1 MKIISDFI
9 KNLGFTFSVR
19 RLKRAIMLVALFLLI
34 GIGVYLFFKYEAS
47 DAGLK
52 RMYMNEVSQK
62 YDLKDDKIIDIEKK
76 DVNNDKTD
84 DYIFIIGKEERSDSN
99 SLNSIVELY
108 KSVSLVI
115 IDGKNNDVK
124 QYDTGKDFKVDI
136 DLKICEDENQRYFL
150 ISDGSGNI
158 SLNVLDESDNLVDII
173 KNTTQNEFLGYTIY
187 TNKNSENKE
196 ILNVNIDNYS
206 KDYLNEYTD
215 TVELNLV
222 ENNIDISQFRETYLR
237 DKFSNFELK
246 DINNDGILEFI
257 GYQYILYSL
266 DETVTVNKTVGVM
279 ETIFNIEDNKL
290 KFNSVNIHI

>member
-266 DETVTVNKTVGVM
+266 DETVTVNKTVGVI

>member
-19 RLKRAIMLVALFLLI
+19 RLKRAIMLVVLFLLI

-266 DETVTVNKTVGVM
+266 DETVTVNKTVGVI

-290 KFNSVNIHI
+290 NFNSVNIHI

>member
-150 ISDGSGNI
+150 ISDGSGN
-158 SLNVLDESDNLVDII
+158 VLLSIMDESSNLIDIV
-173 KNTTQNEFLGYTIY
+173 KNTTENEFLGYTIY
-187 TNKNSENKE
+187 TSQNNENE
-196 ILNVNIDNYS
+196 GVLNVNIDNFS
-206 KDYLNEYTD
+206 KNYLNEYTD
-215 TVELNLV
+215 TVQLNLM
-222 ENNIDISQFRETYLR
+222 ENEIDISNFRETYLR
-237 DKFSNFELK
+237 DKFSNFILK

-266 DETVTVNKTVGVM
+266 DETVTVNKTAGVV
-279 ETIFNIEDNKL
+279 ETVFNIEDNKL

>member
-124 QYDTGKDFKVDI
+124 QYDTGKDFKVYI

-266 DETVTVNKTVGVM
+266 DETVTANKTVGVI
-279 ETIFNIEDNKL
+279 ETIFNIEENKL

>member
-266 DETVTVNKTVGVM
+266 DETVTANKTVGVI
-279 ETIFNIEDNKL
+279 ETIFNIEENKL
-290 KFNSVNIHI
+290 NFNSVNIHI

>member
-19 RLKRAIMLVALFLLI
+19 RLKRAIMLVVLFSLI

-62 YDLKDDKIIDIEKK
+62 YDLKDNKIIDIEKK

-124 QYDTGKDFKVDI
+124 QHDTGKDFKVDI

-222 ENNIDISQFRETYLR
+222 ENNIDISDFRETYLR

-246 DINNDGILEFI
+246 DVNNDGILEFI

-266 DETVTVNKTVGVM
+266 DENVTVNETVGVI

-290 KFNSVNIHI
+290 NFNSVNIHI

>member
-124 QYDTGKDFKVDI
+124 QYDTGKDFKVYI

-266 DETVTVNKTVGVM
+266 DETVTANKTVGVI
-279 ETIFNIEDNKL
+279 ETIFNIEENKL
-290 KFNSVNIHI
+290 NFNSVNIHI

>member
-222 ENNIDISQFRETYLR
+222 ENNIDISDFRETYLR

-266 DETVTVNKTVGVM
+266 DETVTANKTVGVI
-279 ETIFNIEDNKL
+279 ETIFNIEENKL

>member
-19 RLKRAIMLVALFLLI
+19 RLKRAIMLVVLFLLI

-76 DVNNDKTD
+76 DENNDKTD

-222 ENNIDISQFRETYLR
+222 ENNIDNWQFRETYLR

-266 DETVTVNKTVGVM
+266 DETVTVNKTVGVI

-290 KFNSVNIHI
+290 NFNSVNIHI

>member
-266 DETVTVNKTVGVM
+266 DETVTVNKTVGVI

-290 KFNSVNIHI
+290 NFNSVNIHI

>member
-266 DETVTVNKTVGVM
+266 DENVTVNETVGVI

-290 KFNSVNIHI
+290 NFNSVNIHI

>member
-19 RLKRAIMLVALFLLI
+19 RLKRAIMLVVLFSLI

-222 ENNIDISQFRETYLR
+222 ENNIDISDFRETYLR

-246 DINNDGILEFI
+246 DVNNDGILEFI

-266 DETVTVNKTVGVM
+266 DENVTVNETVGVI

-290 KFNSVNIHI
+290 NFNSVNIHI

>member
-124 QYDTGKDFKVDI
+124 KYDTGKDFKVDI

-266 DETVTVNKTVGVM
+266 DETVTVNKTVGVI

>member
-1 MKIISDFI
+1 M
-9 KNLGFTFSVR
+9 
-19 RLKRAIMLVALFLLI
+19 
-34 GIGVYLFFKYEAS
+34 
-47 DAGLK
+47 
-52 RMYMNEVSQK
+52 
-62 YDLKDDKIIDIEKK
+62 
-76 DVNNDKTD
+76 
-84 DYIFIIGKEERSDSN
+84 IF
-99 SLNSIVELY
+99 V
-108 KSVSLVI
+108 
-115 IDGKNNDVK
+115 
-124 QYDTGKDFKVDI
+124 F
-136 DLKICEDENQRYFL
+136 
-150 ISDGSGNI
+150 
-158 SLNVLDESDNLVDII
+158 
-173 KNTTQNEFLGYTIY
+173 

-266 DETVTVNKTVGVM
+266 DETVTVNKTVGVI

>member
-266 DETVTVNKTVGVM
+266 DETVTANKTVGVI
-279 ETIFNIEDNKL
+279 ETIFNIEENKL

>member
-19 RLKRAIMLVALFLLI
+19 RLKRAIMLVVLFLLI

-108 KSVSLVI
+108 KSVCLVI

-124 QYDTGKDFKVDI
+124 QHDTGKDFKVDI

-222 ENNIDISQFRETYLR
+222 ENNIDISDFRETYLR

-246 DINNDGILEFI
+246 DVNNDGILEFI

-266 DETVTVNKTVGVM
+266 DENVTVNETVGVI

-290 KFNSVNIHI
+290 NFNSVNIHI

>member
-19 RLKRAIMLVALFLLI
+19 RLKRVIMLVVLFSLI

-62 YDLKDDKIIDIEKK
+62 YDLKDNKIIDIEKK

-266 DETVTVNKTVGVM
+266 DETVTVNKTVGVI

-290 KFNSVNIHI
+290 NFNSVNIHI

>member
-19 RLKRAIMLVALFLLI
+19 RLKRAIMLVVLFSLI

-62 YDLKDDKIIDIEKK
+62 YDLKDNKIIDIEKK

-266 DETVTVNKTVGVM
+266 DETVTVNKTVGVI

-290 KFNSVNIHI
+290 NFNSVNIHI

>member
-150 ISDGSGNI
+150 ISDVSGNI

-266 DETVTVNKTVGVM
+266 DETVTVNKTVGVI

-290 KFNSVNIHI
+290 NFNSVNIHI

>member
-173 KNTTQNEFLGYTIY
+173 KNTTQNEYLGYTIY

-266 DETVTVNKTVGVM
+266 DETVTVNKTVGVI

-290 KFNSVNIHI
+290 NFNSVNIHI

>member
-84 DYIFIIGKEERSDSN
+84 DHIFIIGKEERSDSN

-266 DETVTVNKTVGVM
+266 DETVTVNKTVGVI

>member
-222 ENNIDISQFRETYLR
+222 ENNIDISDFRETYLR

-246 DINNDGILEFI
+246 DVNNDGILEFI

-266 DETVTVNKTVGVM
+266 DENVTVNETVGVI

-290 KFNSVNIHI
+290 NFNSVNIHI